1 MKDKE
6 IKTKTINEILKDL
19 EELKNKVNSDFLKI
33 DISLLEERLKRLF
46 NVK

>member
-19 EELKNKVNSDFLKI
+19 DELKKKVNSDFLKI